1 MEPGPITAD
10 VTAILVRGLSIW
22 LSAIFVVLC
31 GAGVAAYA
39 CLLWQ
44 VCAPGQARG
53 DPAGTHATLTTGPC
67 FLKGGLNAGNTLDS

>member
-10 VTAILVRGLSIW
+10 VTAVLVRGLAIW

-31 GAGVAAYA
+31 GAGVAAYV

-44 VCAPGQARG
+44 ACVPGRRTLIHGERG
-53 DPAGTHATLTTGPC
+53 REPSKERAT
-67 FLKGGLNAGNTLDS
+67 FS

>member
-10 VTAILVRGLSIW
+10 VTAAMVRGLAIW

-31 GAGVAAYA
+31 GAGVAAYV

-44 VCAPGQARG
+44 VCVPGRRTPIRQRRG
-53 DPAGTHATLTTGPC
+53 RLMSKERVTIL
-67 FLKGGLNAGNTLDS
+67 